1 MKDKLVEK
9 VVRELKKWPFVV
21 GIVLGGSRATGTARR
36 DSDYDIGIYYDP
48 SKVDFTSLNLSAAR
62 LDDTGRENLIGPEKS
77 WGPWVNCGGWLTIEG
92 SPVDL
97 IFRDILRAADCVDET
112 DRGEISMHYQTGHPH
127 AFLNVMYRGELA
139 SARVLYARD
148 TSFTALKARCEL
160 YPGKLREAL
169 ISFFS
174 FEANFS
180 CALAKKTLPQMDLCY
195 IAGHLF
201 RSVSALN
208 QVLFALNETYCLNEK
223 RAPERIDSFPDAPRD
238 YQNRVESV
246 LWPKDGDPASSI
258 RQLEAL
264 CEDVNDLIQRC
275 D

>member
-1 MKDKLVEK
+1 MD
-9 VVRELKKWPFVV
+9 
-21 GIVLGGSRATGTARR
+21 G
-36 DSDYDIGIYYDP
+36 
-48 SKVDFTSLNLSAAR
+48 
-62 LDDTGRENLIGPEKS
+62 
-77 WGPWVNCGGWLTIEG
+77 C
-92 SPVDL
+92 PVDL
-97 IFRDILRAADCVDET
+97 IFRDILRVTDCVDQT

-148 TSFTALKARCEL
+148 TSFTVLRDRCKI
-160 YPGKLREAL
+160 YPPKMREAL

-174 FEANFS
+174 FEADFS
-180 CALAKKTLPQMDLCY
+180 CALAKKALSQMDRCY

-223 RAPERIDSFPDAPRD
+223 KAPERIDGFPNAPRD
-238 YQNRVESV
+238 YQNLAEAI
-246 LWPKDGDPASSI
+246 LWPKDGDPVSSI

-264 CEDVNDLIQRC
+264 CKDVKALLQYC
-275 D
+275 E

>member
-1 MKDKLVEK
+1 MEEKLLENI
-9 VVRELKKWPFVV
+9 VRELKKWPFVA
-21 GIVLGGSRATGTARR
+21 GIVLGGSRATGTARQ

-48 SKVDFTSLNLSAAR
+48 STIDFSALNCSAAK
-62 LDDTGRENLIGPEKS
+62 LDDEGRENLIGPEKS
-77 WGPWVNCGGWLTIEG
+77 WGTWVNCGGWLTVDG
-92 SPVDL
+92 CPVDL
-97 IFRDILRAADCVDET
+97 IFRDILRVTDCVDQT

-148 TSFTALKARCEL
+148 TSFTVLRDRCKI
-160 YPGKLREAL
+160 YPQKMREAL

-174 FEANFS
+174 FEADFS
-180 CALAKKTLPQMDLCY
+180 CALAKKALSQMDRCY

-223 RAPERIDSFPDAPRD
+223 KAPERIDGFPNAPRD
-238 YQNRVESV
+238 YQNLAEAI
-246 LWPKDGDPASSI
+246 LWPKDGDPVSSI

-264 CEDVNDLIQRC
+264 CKDVKALLQYC
-275 D
+275 E